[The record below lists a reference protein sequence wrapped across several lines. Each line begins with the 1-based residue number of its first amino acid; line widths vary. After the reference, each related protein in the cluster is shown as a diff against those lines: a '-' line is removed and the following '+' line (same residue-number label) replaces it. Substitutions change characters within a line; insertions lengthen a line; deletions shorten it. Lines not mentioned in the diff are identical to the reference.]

1 MSGEKLVIKA
11 EDLDFRPLDRR
22 QVETLVGWARD
33 EGWDPGVNDAELFY
47 TSFPDGFYGFF
58 AGEELIGGGSLVSYG
73 GEYGF
78 MGFFIVRPEY
88 RGAGIGRGLWLK
100 RRDTLLARLK
110 KGAGIGMDGVVAMQS
125 FYQRGGFALACRDE
139 RRARPGA
146 VFPVS
151 PAVSPI
157 EPADFPAIAAFDREC
172 FGFAR
177 EDFLRRWLFDG
188 AARAFKYLA
197 ADGLAGFAVL
207 RRTGNGYKI
216 GPLFAVGLP
225 AARELYRACLAAV
238 PGATVF
244 LDIPMHNPDAVALA
258 AEFNAQ
264 YVFECGRMYYGPP
277 PVHRLDRVFGVTTF
291 ELG

>member
-11 EDLDFRPLDRR
+11 EDLDFRQLDR
-22 QVETLVGWARD
+22 QGVETLVGWARD
-33 EGWDPGVNDAELFY
+33 EGWDPGVNDAEIFY

-58 AGEELIGGGSLVSYG
+58 AGAELVGGGSLAAYG
-73 GEYGF
+73 GDYGF

-88 RGAGIGRGLWLK
+88 RSAGIGRALWLQ

-110 KGAGIGMDGVVAMQS
+110 PGAAIGMDGVVAMQP
-125 FYQRGGFALACRDE
+125 FYRRGGFTLLDRDE
-139 RRARPGA
+139 RRVRRGA
-146 VFPVS
+146 AFPAS
-151 PAVSPI
+151 LAVSAVGPG
-157 EPADFPAIAAFDREC
+157 DFAAIAARDREC

-188 AARAFKYLA
+188 AARAFKYKG

-216 GPLFAVGLP
+216 GPLFAAGLP
-225 AARELYRACLAAV
+225 AARELYQACLAAV

-244 LDIPMHNPDAVALA
+244 LDIPMQNPAAVALA